1 MVSEFVLILYF
12 LIIYLLWL
20 LTCVLQVLVWTYWVQ
35 VKEYRFDRLWSFF
48 KTSDGKSKL
57 FFYFFL
63 LKSVSLP
70 LGFLSKFL
78 VPFTVPYLTILLMII
93 IFKSKAI
100 GFRKPVLTKR
110 MQIILLFS
118 FLPLLMPLILP
129 LNLGIILGEFLL
141 PIGTVCGVVVT
152 SYLTRKTK
160 LKEKLEAVEKLR
172 KVNPFVIAIT
182 GSYGKTTTK
191 DFVTHFLSQK
201 YKTQKTEKSENT
213 FFGVVRT
220 INNKLTN
227 DTRYFVC
234 EIGAYK
240 KGEIKELAEVV
251 KPKMAI
257 ITGIEPQHVDL
268 FGSMNNLKDA
278 KFEIVDSLKNEGFAI
293 FNLSD
298 IEVFAMHEKAKRLYP
313 EIKTFGYKVYLKNS
327 KEKIKDENCRI
338 VSIVEK
344 QSLNE
349 VQFSVLENGKQ
360 VNNKFTVKTTGVHFI
375 ENISCAILISRI
387 LGLSWVEIEKAM
399 SSLITPEGTMSLIKT
414 VTGAIIINDSYNSS
428 QKSFTA
434 ALDYLS
440 FFKNKKKV
448 VISSGII
455 ELGEFSQKIHEDLG
469 VKMSELI
476 DKVIV
481 TNKDNA
487 LYILNGMADKS
498 KIKYEANLQILKKMF
513 LKSID
518 DSDVILLEGRQP
530 SAIMD
535 VVKSL

>member
-63 LKSVSLP
+63 FKSVSLP

-298 IEVFAMHEKAKRLYP
+298 IEVFAMHEKAKKLYP
-313 EIKTFGYKVYLKNS
+313 ETKTFGYKVYMKNS
-327 KEKIKDENCRI
+327 REKIKDENCRI

-414 VTGAIIINDSYNSS
+414 VTGAIIVNDSYNSS

>member
-1 MVSEFVLILYF
+1 
-12 LIIYLLWL
+12 
-20 LTCVLQVLVWTYWVQ
+20 
-35 VKEYRFDRLWSFF
+35 
-48 KTSDGKSKL
+48 
-57 FFYFFL
+57 
-63 LKSVSLP
+63 
-70 LGFLSKFL
+70 
-78 VPFTVPYLTILLMII
+78 MII

-298 IEVFAMHEKAKRLYP
+298 IEVFAMHEKAKKLYP
-313 EIKTFGYKVYLKNS
+313 ETKTFGYKVYMKNS
-327 KEKIKDENCRI
+327 REKIKDENCRI

-414 VTGAIIINDSYNSS
+414 VTGAIIVNDSYNSS

>member
-1 MVSEFVLILYF
+1 M
-12 LIIYLLWL
+12 
-20 LTCVLQVLVWTYWVQ
+20 
-35 VKEYRFDRLWSFF
+35 
-48 KTSDGKSKL
+48 
-57 FFYFFL
+57 
-63 LKSVSLP
+63 
-70 LGFLSKFL
+70 
-78 VPFTVPYLTILLMII
+78 
-93 IFKSKAI
+93 
-100 GFRKPVLTKR
+100 
-110 MQIILLFS
+110 
-118 FLPLLMPLILP
+118 
-129 LNLGIILGEFLL
+129 
-141 PIGTVCGVVVT
+141 
-152 SYLTRKTK
+152 
-160 LKEKLEAVEKLR
+160 
-172 KVNPFVIAIT
+172 
-182 GSYGKTTTK
+182 
-191 DFVTHFLSQK
+191 
-201 YKTQKTEKSENT
+201 
-213 FFGVVRT
+213 
-220 INNKLTN
+220 
-227 DTRYFVC
+227 
-234 EIGAYK
+234 
-240 KGEIKELAEVV
+240 
-251 KPKMAI
+251 
-257 ITGIEPQHVDL
+257 
-268 FGSMNNLKDA
+268 
-278 KFEIVDSLKNEGFAI
+278 
-293 FNLSD
+293 
-298 IEVFAMHEKAKRLYP
+298 
-313 EIKTFGYKVYLKNS
+313 
-327 KEKIKDENCRI
+327 
-338 VSIVEK
+338 
-344 QSLNE
+344 
-349 VQFSVLENGKQ
+349 QFSVLENGKQ